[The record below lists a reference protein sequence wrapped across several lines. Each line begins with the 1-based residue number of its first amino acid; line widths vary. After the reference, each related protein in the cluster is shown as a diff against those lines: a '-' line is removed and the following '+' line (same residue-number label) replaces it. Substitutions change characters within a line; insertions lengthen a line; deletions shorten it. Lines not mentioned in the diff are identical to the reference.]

1 MRGGLEGKL
10 AQRMAP
16 MDAARDNR
24 PKSIL
29 TLFTVHVKLKE
40 LRLWHPS
47 RKWTVASRHSF
58 SETKTTGRCKK
69 ALATLARMKCAD
81 GMKSKQRAGGR
92 SGERPTPWSYALP
105 CKRSQTKP
113 LLTSRTLTAILYVG
127 AARTFKPIQG
137 EGRAR
142 CV

>member
-40 LRLWHPS
+40 LRLWLPLNMDGWFAANPLPS
-47 RKWTVASRHSF
+47 
-58 SETKTTGRCKK
+58 KTTGRCKK